1 VNLSK
6 KLLIFFLLIIIA
18 ILWTIYFLNK
28 DFFQL
33 QTFFS
38 NLEIIQNFI
47 LQNFLISI
55 FIVILSYSFL
65 IMCNFPFASLLSM
78 INGFLFGTWL
88 GGAIS
93 IVGGTIGALGVFLIA
108 KFFFLDFIKRKFLN
122 KYSYIENYFNK
133 NDLELMILIRIVPGT
148 PFFLQNLILAGLGAN
163 NKKFFYTTLIGLA
176 PWSFIFGS
184 IGQGLEEIFV
194 NETELSFS
202 LIAQP
207 EYLIPIG
214 FIAFLIIMIILFKKK
229 FINQLHLLI
238 YPQTF

>member
-1 VNLSK
+1 MNLSK
-6 KLLIFFLLIIIA
+6 RLLVFILFTVILV
-18 ILWTIYFLNK
+18 LWTIYFVNK

-47 LQNFLISI
+47 LQNFFISVFI
-55 FIVILSYSFL
+55 FILSYSFL
-65 IMCNFPFASLLSM
+65 IICNFPFASLLSM
-78 INGFLFGTWL
+78 INGFLFGTWV
-88 GGAIS
+88 GSIIS
-93 IVGGTIGALGVFLIA
+93 IVGGTIGAFSVFIIA
-108 KFFFLDFIKRKFLN
+108 KFFFLDFIKKKFLD
-122 KYSYIENYFNK
+122 KYPYIKNYFNK
-133 NDLELMILIRIVPGT
+133 NDLELMMLIRIIPGT

-194 NETELSFS
+194 NKTKLSFS

-207 EYLIPIG
+207 EYLIPLG
-214 FIAFLIIMIILFKKK
+214 FIAFIIIMIILFKKK
-229 FINQLHLLI
+229 FER
-238 YPQTF
+238 

>member
-1 VNLSK
+1 MNLSK
-6 KLLIFFLLIIIA
+6 KLLIFFLLTVIV

-47 LQNFLISI
+47 LQNFFISI
-55 FIVILSYSFL
+55 LIFIISYSFL

-78 INGFLFGTWL
+78 INGFLFGTWI
-88 GGAIS
+88 GGIIS
-93 IVGGTIGALGVFLIA
+93 IVGGTIGAFSIFLIS

-133 NDLELMILIRIVPGT
+133 NDLELMILIRIIPLV
-148 PFFLQNLILAGLGAN
+148 PFFIQNLILAGLGAK
-163 NKKFFYTTLIGLA
+163 NKKFFFTTLIGLA

-184 IGQGLEEIFV
+184 IGQGLEDIFI
-194 NETELSFS
+194 NKTQLTFS
-202 LIAQP
+202 LITQP
-207 EYLIPIG
+207 EYMVPLSIIVV
-214 FIAFLIIMIILFKKK
+214 LIIFILIFKKK
-229 FINQLHLLI
+229 FKE
-238 YPQTF
+238 

>member
-184 IGQGLEEIFV
+184 VGQGLEEIFV
-194 NETELSFS
+194 NKTQLSFS
-202 LIAQP
+202 LVAQP

-229 FINQLHLLI
+229 FKK
-238 YPQTF
+238 

>member
-1 VNLSK
+1 MNLSK
-6 KLLIFFLLIIIA
+6 KLLIFFLLTIIA
-18 ILWTIYFLNK
+18 ILWIIYFLNK

-47 LQNFLISI
+47 LQNFLISVFI
-55 FIVILSYSFL
+55 FTLSYSFL

-78 INGFLFGTWL
+78 INGFLFGTWI
-88 GGAIS
+88 GGFIS
-93 IVGGTIGALGVFLIA
+93 LVGGTIGALGVFLIA
-108 KFFFLDFIKRKFLN
+108 KFFFLDFIKRKFLK

-133 NDLELMILIRIVPGT
+133 NDLELMLLIRIVPGT
-148 PFFLQNLILAGLGAN
+148 PFFLQNLILAGLGAH

-184 IGQGLEEIFV
+184 IGQGLEEIFI
-194 NETELSFS
+194 NKTELSFH
-202 LIAQP
+202 LIAQT

-214 FIAFLIIMIILFKKK
+214 FIVFLIIMIIFFKKK
-229 FINQLHLLI
+229 FKN
-238 YPQTF
+238 

>member
-1 VNLSK
+1 MNLSK
-6 KLLIFFLLIIIA
+6 KILIFFLLTVIV

-47 LQNFLISI
+47 LQNFFISI
-55 FIVILSYSFL
+55 FIFIISYSFL

-78 INGFLFGTWL
+78 INGFLFGTWI
-88 GGAIS
+88 GGTIS
-93 IVGGTIGALGVFLIA
+93 IVGGTIGAFSIFLIS

-133 NDLELMILIRIVPGT
+133 NDLELMILIRIIPVV
-148 PFFLQNLILAGLGAN
+148 PFFIQNLILAGLGAK
-163 NKKFFYTTLIGLA
+163 NKKFLFTTLIGLA

-184 IGQGLEEIFV
+184 IGQGLEDIFI
-194 NETELSFS
+194 NKTQLTFS
-202 LIAQP
+202 LITQP
-207 EYLIPIG
+207 EYMVPLSIIVV
-214 FIAFLIIMIILFKKK
+214 LIIFILIFKKK
-229 FINQLHLLI
+229 FKE
-238 YPQTF
+238 

>member
-1 VNLSK
+1 MNLSK

-214 FIAFLIIMIILFKKK
+214 FIVFLIIMIILFKKK
-229 FINQLHLLI
+229 FKK
-238 YPQTF
+238 

>member
-1 VNLSK
+1 MNLSK
-6 KLLIFFLLIIIA
+6 KLLIFFLLTIIVS
-18 ILWTIYFLNK
+18 LWAIYFLNK

-47 LQNFLISI
+47 LQNFFISI
-55 FIVILSYSFL
+55 FIFILSYSFL

-78 INGFLFGTWL
+78 INGFLFGTWI
-88 GGAIS
+88 GGTIS
-93 IVGGTIGALGVFLIA
+93 ILGGTIGAFGVFLIA
-108 KFFFLDFIKRKFLN
+108 KFFFLDFIKNKFLN

-133 NDLELMILIRIVPGT
+133 NDLELMMLIRIIPAI
-148 PFFLQNLILAGLGAN
+148 PFFLQNLILAGLGAH

-184 IGQGLEEIFV
+184 IGQGLEQIFV
-194 NETELSFS
+194 NKTEISFS

-214 FIAFLIIMIILFKKK
+214 FVVFLIIMIIFFKKK
-229 FINQLHLLI
+229 FKN
-238 YPQTF
+238 

>member
-1 VNLSK
+1 MNLSK
-6 KLLIFFLLIIIA
+6 KLLIFFLLTIIL

-47 LQNFLISI
+47 LQNFFVSI

-78 INGFLFGTWL
+78 INGFLFGTWI
-88 GGAIS
+88 GGTIS
-93 IVGGTIGALGVFLIA
+93 IVGGTLGAFGVFLIA
-108 KFFFLDFIKRKFLN
+108 KFFFLDFIKNKFLN

-133 NDLELMILIRIVPGT
+133 NDLELMMLIRIIPAI
-148 PFFLQNLILAGLGAN
+148 PFFLQNLILASLGAH

-194 NETELSFS
+194 NKTELSFS

-214 FIAFLIIMIILFKKK
+214 FIAFLIVMIIFFKKK
-229 FINQLHLLI
+229 FKR
-238 YPQTF
+238 

>member
-1 VNLSK
+1 MNLSK
-6 KLLIFFLLIIIA
+6 KLLIFFLLTVIV
-18 ILWTIYFLNK
+18 ILWSIYFLNK

-108 KFFFLDFIKRKFLN
+108 KFFFLDFIKSKFLN

-229 FINQLHLLI
+229 FKK
-238 YPQTF
+238 